1 MGLEKFIISFIPVLI
16 FYLVYFRYF
25 SSMGTSVTKYLTA
38 LLTGIAYA
46 LFLILTGALISEM
59 VYAVNPVMRGFVT
72 AGLVEKSGAII
83 IIYALLRRFPEFG
96 VTEGVITGM
105 FFGLGFSC
113 VENFFY
119 AADLESSIIYLRMIF
134 SVPLHI
140 TTCGI
145 AGFYL
150 GIGKLSWSWWNTI
163 FFRVKSFIIPLL
175 FHGSFD
181 AVLMQGGVYSY
192 ISAPILI
199 LSVTLLEVVLARSQ
213 SFYPEKKLKL
223 MGMNFEEWMCKDR
236 QPRYDRWVKRYT
248 GILKS
253 SPVPFFNWNPGFF
266 RFSIVIMLIILASAG
281 MSIYRV
287 LDEKYRLPLLR
298 GEAVAVFVLFPLC
311 IALVLIISGA
321 VNPMYFVRS
330 LIRLPIIS
338 DIDIMKDGAVDEY
351 VVTNDVTHGNCFIQ
365 TTEALGLGK
374 SIALRFRIAGIES
387 GIVTGKVIWEN
398 HTLRHEPFGSI
409 VRITKRYS
417 GFYIFIVK
425 YNLMRWWK
433 GAVFIFK
440 LPGFDQIKAFFYKP
454 LVISQDEEFYPAGSI
469 IFREGDRGEKFYL
482 VKKGRIIFYK
492 KKEDDEIITVHTS
505 IAGEFFGE
513 LAVLGDEKARNAT
526 ALCATDT
533 VLAVATRDN
542 LDTLLTNNAEFAIDL
557 LETLTNRVIL
567 SEKIFFEKIRQLE
580 DVKSDNERLM
590 HISVMLMLI
599 GLGFDPSR
607 RGLDMNVD
615 AKKIRNFV
623 KKMDDLAAAQM
634 ADLFI
639 TRQTIL
645 REGRD
650 PRDDEEFI
658 DKLTRVFS
666 DPSFDEDDPDQ

>member
-1 MGLEKFIISFIPVLI
+1 MNAEKFFISFLPVLI

-25 SSMGTSVTKYLTA
+25 SSLGSSVAKYLTA
-38 LLTGIAYA
+38 ILTGIAYA
-46 LFLILTGALISEM
+46 LFLILAGTVISEF
-59 VYAVNPVMRGFVT
+59 VYIVNPVMRGFVT
-72 AGLVEKSGAII
+72 AGIVEKTGAII
-83 IIYALLRRFPEFG
+83 IIYVLLRKFPEFG
-96 VTEGVITGM
+96 VAEGAITGM

-113 VENFFY
+113 IENFFY
-119 AADLESSIIYLRMIF
+119 AADLDSSIIYVRMIF

-150 GIGKLSWSWWNTI
+150 GIGKLSWSLWNSV
-163 FFRVKSFIIPLL
+163 FFRIKSFIIPLI
-175 FHGSFD
+175 FHGAFD
-181 AVLMQGGVYSY
+181 AALMKGGAYSY

-213 SFYPEKKLKL
+213 SFYPERKLKL
-223 MGMNFEEWMCKDR
+223 MGMHFEEWMCKDR

-253 SPVPFFNWNPGFF
+253 SPAPFFNWNPGFF
-266 RFSIVIMLIILASAG
+266 RFSFVVLLIILASAG
-281 MSIYRV
+281 LPIYR
-287 LDEKYRLPLLR
+287 RLHELYNLELLK
-298 GEAVAVFVLFPLC
+298 EEVFAVFVLFPLC

-321 VNPMYFVRS
+321 VNPMYFVKS

-338 DIDIMKDGAVDEY
+338 DIEIMKEGIVDEY
-351 VVTNDVTHGNCFIQ
+351 VVTNDVTSGNCFIQ
-365 TTEALGLGK
+365 TTETLGIGK
-374 SIALRFRIAGIES
+374 KIDLRFRIGNIES

-409 VRITKRYS
+409 VRITKRYR
-417 GFYIFIVK
+417 GFYIFIIK
-425 YNLMRWWK
+425 YNIMRYWK

-454 LVISQDEEFYPAGSI
+454 LVISQNEEFYSAGSI
-469 IFREGDRGEKFYL
+469 IFNEGESGDKFYL

-492 KKEDDEIITVHTS
+492 RKEDDEIITVHTS
-505 IAGEFFGE
+505 VAGEFFGE
-513 LAVLGDEKARNAT
+513 LAVLGDEKTRNAT
-526 ALCATDT
+526 ALCMTDT
-533 VLAVATRDN
+533 ILSVATRDN

-567 SEKIFFEKIRQLE
+567 SEKIFFEKIKQLE
-580 DVKSDNERLM
+580 EVKSDNERLM

-615 AKKIRNFV
+615 AKKIRNFIR
-623 KKMDDLAAAQM
+623 KMDDLGAAQM

-645 REGRD
+645 RDGRD
-650 PRDDEEFI
+650 PRDDTGFI
-658 DKLTRVFS
+658 EKLTNIFS
-666 DPSFDEDDPDQ
+666 DPSLDEDETD

>member
-1 MGLEKFIISFIPVLI
+1 MSFEKIIISFIPVVI
-16 FYLVYFRYF
+16 FYLIYFRYF
-25 SSMGTSVTKYLTA
+25 SSLGTSVAKYLTA
-38 LLTGIAYA
+38 MLTGIAYA
-46 LFLILTGALISEM
+46 LFLILMGAIISEF
-59 VYAVNPVMRGFVT
+59 VYIVNPVMRGFVT
-72 AGLVEKSGAII
+72 AGLVEKVGAII
-83 IIYALLRRFPEFG
+83 IIYVLLRKFPEFG
-96 VTEGVITGM
+96 VPEGIITGM

-113 VENFFY
+113 IENFFY
-119 AADLESSIIYLRMIF
+119 AVDIDSSIIYIRMIF

-150 GIGKLSWSWWNTI
+150 GIGKLSWSLWNSF
-163 FFRVKSFIIPLL
+163 FFRVKSFIIPL
-175 FHGSFD
+175 FIHGSFD
-181 AVLMQGGVYSY
+181 AALMQGGVYSY

-253 SPVPFFNWNPGFF
+253 APAPFFNWNPGFF
-266 RFSIVIMLIILASAG
+266 RFSFVILMIILASAG
-281 MSIYRV
+281 MTIYRV
-287 LDEKYRLPLLR
+287 LDEQYRLPLLKD
-298 GEAVAVFVLFPLC
+298 EAVAVFVLFPLC

-321 VNPMYFVRS
+321 VNPMYFVKS

-338 DIDIMKDGAVDEY
+338 DIEIFKDGIVDEY
-351 VVTNDVTHGNCFIQ
+351 VVTNDVTSGNCFIQ
-365 TTEALGLGK
+365 TTETFGIGK
-374 SIALRFRIAGIES
+374 KIDIRFRIGNIES

-409 VRITKRYS
+409 VRITNRYK
-417 GFYIFIVK
+417 GFLIFIIK
-425 YNLMRWWK
+425 YNLMRYWK
-433 GAVFIFK
+433 GAVFILK
-440 LPGFDQIKAFFYKP
+440 LPGFDQIKSFFYKP
-454 LVISQDEEFYPAGSI
+454 LVISQDEEFYPAGDI
-469 IFREGDRGEKFYL
+469 VFREGDTGDKFYL
-482 VKKGRIIFYK
+482 IKKGRIIFYK

-513 LAVLGDEKARNAT
+513 LAVLGDEKIRNAT
-526 ALCATDT
+526 ALCTTDT
-533 VLAVATRDN
+533 ILAVASRDN

-580 DVKSDNERLM
+580 EVKTDNERLM

-607 RGLDMNVD
+607 RGLDMNID
-615 AKKIRNFV
+615 AKKIRNFIRR
-623 KKMDDLAAAQM
+623 MDDLAAAQM

-650 PRDDEEFI
+650 PREDSSFVE
-658 DKLTRVFS
+658 KLNLIFS
-666 DPSFDEDDPDQ
+666 DPSLDEDDTD